1 MEMEGMYYAYF
12 AHHLYVL
19 IWVFLQPELEVS
31 RRTFFL

>member
-1 MEMEGMYYAYF
+1 MEMEGKYYGHSTQY
-12 AHHLYVL
+12 LNVL